1 MGRVEE
7 MKTRKNKEIIKL
19 SDEGKREYRKLFN
32 LLKDNFP
39 GWEDYDSIRKRGNFK
54 FIMNQD
60 MRELEHERLIGSQIS
75 SDGIWHYRL
84 TMNGFNFLNALETK
98 ELTERVT
105 LLTGVMIFLIFIQLG
120 FNLIQILIMMQL
132 G

>member
-1 MGRVEE
+1 
-7 MKTRKNKEIIKL
+7 MKDEKNKEILKL
-19 SDEGKREYRKLFN
+19 SKEGTREYRELFN
-32 LLKDNFP
+32 LLKDTFP

-60 MRELEHERLIGSQIS
+60 IRELEHGGFIGSQIS
-75 SDGIWHYRL
+75 SDGVWHYRL
-84 TMNGFNFLNALETK
+84 TMGGFNFLNAIETK
-98 ELTERVT
+98 ELTKEVV
-105 LLTGVMIFLIFIQLG
+105 LLTGLMIFIVFVQLG